1 MSAQALTYV
10 LVTPARN
17 EEAFIENTIR
27 SVATQTVKPVKWI
40 IVSDRSTD
48 RTDEIVKQ
56 YANENKFIELLSIA
70 GDEKRNFGSQVRAIN
85 KGYEKLRQTESD
97 YSFIGNLDADV
108 SFRADYFEKLLAEF
122 ENNPRLGLGGGF
134 ICEEKRGVFVSRD
147 TNSEKSVAHAVQL
160 FRRECFES
168 IGGYL
173 PLKYGGPDWCA
184 EIMVSMRKW
193 DVFSFPK
200 LEVNHHRPT
209 TSAEGFLRG
218 AFRSGLM
225 DYSMG
230 SHPIFEIMKC
240 FRRIITRPIILA
252 ASFRIIGYLYGIIKN
267 EPRQVRAEV
276 TEYLRSIQINRVI
289 SIFLI
294 K

>member
-1 MSAQALTYV
+1 MNMPGNYV
-10 LVTPARN
+10 LITAARN
-17 EEAFIENTIR
+17 EEKHIAKTIE
-27 SVATQTVKPVKWI
+27 SVIGQTHKPIKWI

-48 RTDEIVKQ
+48 RTDELVKR

-85 KGYEKLRQTESD
+85 KGYEKLRQTDSD
-97 YSFIGNLDADV
+97 YSLIGNLDADV
-108 SFRADYFEKLLAEF
+108 SFRADYFEKLIAEF
-122 ENNPRLGLGGGF
+122 EKNPRLGLGGGF
-134 ICEEKRGVFVSRD
+134 ICEEKRGDFVSRD
-147 TNSEKSVAHAVQL
+147 TNSIKSVAHAVQL

-225 DYSMG
+225 DYTMG

-240 FRRIITRPIILA
+240 FRRARYRPIVIGSILRLA
-252 ASFRIIGYLYGIIKN
+252 GYIYGYLKR
-267 EPRQVRAEV
+267 ETRLVPKEV
-276 TEYLRSIQINRVI
+276 IDYLRLEQVSRIKKSIY
-289 SIFLI
+289 L
-294 K
+294 